1 MAYRIFRAEEIGS
14 YGRADNRDAITR
26 IQVSLTDEG
35 ARCNNKR
42 PDIKIF
48 RGDAIDGSVPVF
60 IAVDDLVGTVY
71 SRRHIIAIMMIT
83 AATPI
88 MMPSIVKTERSLL
101 EQSAVKAMEIL
112 SLNNIHD
119 HPFAGVLRNYT
130 VTQQQLSARTGGDFR
145 FVRDENDR
153 FLFLM

>member
-42 PDIKIF
+42 PDIKVF

-71 SRRHIIAIMMIT
+71 SRRHIIY
-83 AATPI
+83 
-88 MMPSIVKTERSLL
+88 
-101 EQSAVKAMEIL
+101 IL
-112 SLNNIHD
+112 DFFLNCRCVIKLQFLSGAGCRAD
-119 HPFAGVLRNYT
+119 AAGVR
-130 VTQQQLSARTGGDFR
+130 
-145 FVRDENDR
+145 
-153 FLFLM
+153 

>member
-1 MAYRIFRAEEIGS
+1 MSILLPRLAMESVTFF
-14 YGRADNRDAITR
+14 
-26 IQVSLTDEG
+26 LT
-35 ARCNNKR
+35 
-42 PDIKIF
+42 PI
-48 RGDAIDGSVPVF
+48 P
-60 IAVDDLVGTVY
+60 
-71 SRRHIIAIMMIT
+71 IAIMMIT

-119 HPFAGVLRNYT
+119 HPFSGVFRNYT
-130 VTQQQLSARTGGDFR
+130 VTQQQLSARAGGDFR